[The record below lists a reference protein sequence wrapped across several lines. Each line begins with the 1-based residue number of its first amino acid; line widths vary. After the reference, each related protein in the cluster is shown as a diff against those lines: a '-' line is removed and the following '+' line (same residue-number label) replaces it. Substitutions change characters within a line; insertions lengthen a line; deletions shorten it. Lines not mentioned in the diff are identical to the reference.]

1 MQFTIKTN
9 ELKAL
14 LICAAKND
22 ISYYLNGIHFE
33 STPNGIIAASTDGH
47 RLLCINLPSE
57 QAEGIKALIPRA
69 LIEAAVKTIATATE
83 TMQTAEKSMQ
93 ILTAEVPAIEAV
105 VTTAT
110 ADLTTAEQAVGA
122 AATVV
127 ENRRQ
132 QLRPQLQVT
141 SAN

>member
-1 MQFTIKTN
+1 MTEQIAVMNKSMADAKT
-9 ELKAL
+9 E
-14 LICAAKND
+14 
-22 ISYYLNGIHFE
+22 
-33 STPNGIIAASTDGH
+33 
-47 RLLCINLPSE
+47 
-57 QAEGIKALIPRA
+57 
-69 LIEAAVKTIATATE
+69 IEAAVKTIATATE

>member
-1 MQFTIKTN
+1 
-9 ELKAL
+9 
-14 LICAAKND
+14 
-22 ISYYLNGIHFE
+22 
-33 STPNGIIAASTDGH
+33 
-47 RLLCINLPSE
+47 
-57 QAEGIKALIPRA
+57 
-69 LIEAAVKTIATATE
+69 
-83 TMQTAEKSMQ
+83 MQ